1 MNNTPFLQVRHA
13 AKAFGAVQA
22 LTDCSITLYGGQI
35 HALVGGNGAGK
46 STLVELIAGNERP
59 DRGEFFVEGERVRIT
74 SPRAASSHGIGVVYQ
89 NLALVNALD
98 VSANVFLGREE
109 VYGGFFKWLGVLNNR
124 RMRQETIE
132 ELDRLHVTIPD
143 VDARVVNMSGG
154 QRQCIACARALM
166 NGAKILLM
174 DEPTAAL
181 GVREAAQVMDL
192 MRRCRDEG
200 SAVMLI
206 SHNMEDVFRLSDKIT
221 VLRLGKSIAT
231 VNTKDVT
238 PDYIVGLI
246 TGAIA
251 PKEEHRQSNELP

>member
-1 MNNTPFLQVRHA
+1 MTTPFLQVRHA
-13 AKAFGAVQA
+13 AKSFGAIDA
-22 LTDCSITLYGGQI
+22 LTDASITLYPGEI

-46 STLVELIAGNERP
+46 STLVELIAGNEKP
-59 DRGEFFVEGERVRIT
+59 KRGEFFIDGKPVRIT
-74 SPRAASSHGIGVVYQ
+74 SPRAAQNLGIGVVYQ

-98 VSANVFLGREE
+98 VPANVFLGREE
-109 VYGGFFKWLGVLNNR
+109 IYGGFFRFLGVLNNR
-124 RMRQETIE
+124 KMRKETIA
-132 ELDRLHVTIPD
+132 ELDRLHVNVPD

-166 NGAKILLM
+166 DGAKILLM

-181 GVREAAQVMDL
+181 GVKESAQVMDL
-192 MRRCRDEG
+192 MRRCREEG
-200 SAVMLI
+200 SAIMLI

-221 VLRLGKSIAT
+221 VLRLGKTIAT

-246 TGAIA
+246 TGAIT
-251 PKEEHRQSNELP
+251 PKEEHRQSNDLP

>member
-1 MNNTPFLQVRHA
+1 MATPYLQVRHA
-13 AKAFGAVQA
+13 AKSFGAIDA
-22 LTDCSITLYGGQI
+22 LVDASITLYPGEI

-59 DRGEFFVEGERVRIT
+59 KHGEFFIDGEQVRIT
-74 SPRAASSHGIGVVYQ
+74 SPRAAQKLGIGVVYQ

-98 VSANVFLGREE
+98 VPANVFLGREE
-109 VYGGFFKWLGVLNNR
+109 IYGGIFRFLGVLNNR
-124 RMRQETIE
+124 RMRKETIE
-132 ELDRLHVTIPD
+132 ELERLHVTVPD
-143 VDARVVNMSGG
+143 VDARVVKMSGG

-166 NGAKILLM
+166 DGAKILLM

-181 GVREAAQVMDL
+181 GVKESAQVMDL
-192 MRRCRDEG
+192 MRRCREEG
-200 SAVMLI
+200 SAIMLI

-221 VLRLGKSIAT
+221 VLRLGKTIAT

-251 PKEEHRQSNELP
+251 PREEHRQNV